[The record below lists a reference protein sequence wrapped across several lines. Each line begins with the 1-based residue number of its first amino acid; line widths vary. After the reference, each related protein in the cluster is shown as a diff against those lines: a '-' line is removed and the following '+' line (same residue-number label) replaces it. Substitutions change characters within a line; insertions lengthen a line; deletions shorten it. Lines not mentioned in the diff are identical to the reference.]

1 MVPFPVI
8 HYQADEI
15 HLFHHIRNPGA
26 PKAQLYE
33 DHCKETCRQISDALP
48 NCRIIEHP
56 DTVIYDFS
64 SMARILG
71 KLYAK
76 MLDEHPDAPVYANFS
91 SGPDEFTVSLGIFF
105 IPESRCETTPEHRL
119 PYYNENGKPVPS
131 AKRDRDDEIL
141 VRLLRIYDD
150 ILQGGRPP
158 VPEMQNA
165 LEGGCGRSGNVRR
178 RDARQGRLLPRLF
191 GRVED
196 ARLN

>member
-8 HYQADEI
+8 HYQADEV
-15 HLFHHIRNPGA
+15 HLFHYIRNPGA

-56 DTVIYDFS
+56 GTVIYDFS

-105 IPESRCETTPEHRL
+105 HS
-119 PYYNENGKPVPS
+119 
-131 AKRDRDDEIL
+131 
-141 VRLLRIYDD
+141 
-150 ILQGGRPP
+150 
-158 VPEMQNA
+158 
-165 LEGGCGRSGNVRR
+165 
-178 RDARQGRLLPRLF
+178 
-191 GRVED
+191 
-196 ARLN
+196 